1 MKIVICAS
9 MSAAEKIIQV
19 KEELE
24 NLGHQVVVPANMER
38 HLAKTFNA
46 HESTEEKIKDDLIR
60 KYFQEIRHADAVL
73 ALNYDKNGIKN
84 YIGGNTFL
92 ELAFGHVLDKKLFL
106 INDIPEVSYRDE
118 IIAMQPNIL
127 EGDLTRIT

>member
-9 MSAAEKIIQV
+9 MSAAEKIIQI

-24 NLGHQVVVPANMER
+24 KLGNEVIVPANMER

-46 HESTEEKIKDDLIR
+46 HESMEEKIKDDLIR

-92 ELAFGHVLDKKLFL
+92 ELAFGHVLGKKLFL
-106 INDIPEVSYRDE
+106 INSIPEISYKDE
-118 IIAMQPNIL
+118 IIAMQPIVLGENLAKIF
-127 EGDLTRIT
+127 